1 MAPADTTPGARHNT
15 FGFTFEQFG
24 PRVPAVVISPLIP
37 KNTIDHRLYD
47 HASIPT
53 TLERLFGLEPLTNRD
68 QAANDVL
75 SLPTLGAP
83 RDTPGSLPP
92 PAAAP
97 EMAFTPAPSVARP
110 NDSVNDGNLP
120 AVVQSAMHQDMELS
134 PASERENIIAR
145 VAGLKTRADA
155 ANYLSEV
162 AAKR

>member
-1 MAPADTTPGARHNT
+1 
-15 FGFTFEQFG
+15 
-24 PRVPAVVISPLIP
+24 VISPLIP

-47 HASIPT
+47 HASIPA

-68 QAANDVL
+68 RAANDVL
-75 SLPTLGAP
+75 SLLSLSVP
-83 RDTPGSLPP
+83 RDTPGSLPS

-97 EMAFTPAPSVARP
+97 EMAFTPARLIARP
-110 NDSVNDGNLP
+110 NDSVNDGSLP
-120 AVVQSAMHQDMELS
+120 IVIQSAMHQDMELS
-134 PASERENIIAR
+134 PPSERENIIAR